1 MNIGGWS
8 VFFSNIFYF
17 INLTSERNKLATSYI
32 YSHNRNDFLLIV
44 VSELPHRYKT
54 KKYYSINSS
63 QNTFSA
69 NFAMQTLSFLAMLKY
84 ISDSPNL
91 NSNRNKIMKRSLIAL
106 SVLAAASQSSVAAPF
121 APMDARG
128 MAMGNTGVASARMA
142 GAPYYN
148 PALLA
153 APRAQDDFQMILPS
167 IGLNIEG
174 QFAETA
180 KDMNENLNENDYKT
194 FNESLIEHFETITNG
209 IDNNL
214 SNINNNLTQLTSLA
228 NKANLTP
235 ADVTSITNN
244 ANQLKTGTTNL
255 TANTGDLK
263 TTTDDLNAE
272 LNRINGESLRGMLGS
287 NPVAIAVP
295 SKNLAIAIS
304 TSLNATLSGRLT
316 YSNQDQA
323 TLQNIVGAVDDFAQL
338 TTSLSD
344 AALAISACGA
354 DAGCIATA
362 KQNFENASAEL
373 TSFQSDGGVI
383 QTDDQGN
390 VTFNGNQDLTSS
402 AQMAGIVVFDAG
414 LSFAREFNI
423 KGHDV
428 AIGVTPKLQKITTI
442 DYIAAA
448 DQEFDSDDLE
458 DSKKEESTINIDLG
472 ASYQFGENK
481 QFQTGVVIKNLL
493 SKTYKTALGTKIH
506 QDAQVR
512 GAISHSTSWSTVA
525 IDLDLLENKPVAFED
540 PTQFIGIGGELD
552 AFGFAQLRA
561 GYRMNIADT
570 SQTQT
575 TVGAGFW
582 LFGPRLDFAISTSAI
597 NVIDDITSGKD
608 AEDIDLSEEISFA
621 LQLGMEF

>member
-1 MNIGGWS
+1 
-8 VFFSNIFYF
+8 
-17 INLTSERNKLATSYI
+17 
-32 YSHNRNDFLLIV
+32 
-44 VSELPHRYKT
+44 
-54 KKYYSINSS
+54 
-63 QNTFSA
+63 
-69 NFAMQTLSFLAMLKY
+69 
-84 ISDSPNL
+84 
-91 NSNRNKIMKRSLIAL
+91 MKRSLIAL
-106 SVLAAASQSSVAAPF
+106 SVLAAASQSSIAAPF

-209 IDNNL
+209 INNNLQAIEANISTLESASNNPTPGSLAAIGTAANNL
-214 SNINNNLTQLTSLA
+214 STA
-228 NKANLTP
+228 
-235 ADVTSITNN
+235 
-244 ANQLKTGTTNL
+244 TTNL
-255 TANTGDLK
+255 TANTADLNS
-263 TTTDDLNAE
+263 TTTDLNTE
-272 LNRINGESLRGMLGS
+272 LNRINGESLRGVIGG

-316 YSNQDQA
+316 YSNQDQG
-323 TLQNIVGAVDDFAQL
+323 TLQNIAGAVDDFANL
-338 TTSLSD
+338 TKNYSD
-344 AALAISACGA
+344 AALALSACGA
-354 DAGCIATA
+354 DATCISTE
-362 KQNFENASAEL
+362 KQNLDNANSAL
-373 TSFQSDGGVI
+373 KSFQSDGGVI

-414 LSFAREFNI
+414 ISFAREFDI
-423 KGHDV
+423 QGHDV
-428 AIGVTPKLQKITTI
+428 AIGITPKLQKITTI

-458 DSKKEESTINIDLG
+458 DSKKEESTVNVDIG

-481 QFQTGVVIKNLL
+481 EFQTGLVIKNLI

-597 NVIDDITSGKD
+597 DVIGDVTSGKD